1 MKSNILIIKHG
12 SFGDLIQINGCLR
25 DIRNNHPDANISLL
39 TTPPYKKLMKQCPF
53 LDEIIIDQRKPRW
66 NLIYLNKLKSKLIK
80 YNFQKVYDLQNSAR
94 TEFYRN
100 NILKINNWSSS
111 RSILNDN
118 EKKEDF
124 DKKSILERFSIQL
137 ERSGVKTEFTD
148 TPQIEWMVDK
158 NFESGLE
165 ENTYIVIFPFC
176 SKKHPQKRW
185 PYYKE
190 LIHIINEQS
199 LQVDVVII
207 PGPGEISQA
216 RDFDAKLI
224 MNHEEPTDFFQL
236 AKILKE
242 SLFVI
247 SNDTGPA
254 HLAAHLGC
262 KGLSIFGSHTSP
274 EKVSIITS
282 NFQSITRADLSTL
295 PAKEVF
301 DKIHSQLQIDGINK
315 VRR

>member
-66 NLIYLNKLKSKLIK
+66 NLIYLNQLKSKLIK

-94 TEFYRN
+94 TEFYRH

-207 PGPGEISQA
+207 PGPGDISQA

-224 MNHEEPTDFFQL
+224 MNREEPTDFFQL

>member
-66 NLIYLNKLKSKLIK
+66 NLIYLNQLKSKLIK

-111 RSILNDN
+111 RSILYDN

-137 ERSGVKTEFTD
+137 ERSGVKTEFTN

-158 NFESGLE
+158 NFESELE

>member
-12 SFGDLIQINGCLR
+12 SFGDIIQINGCLR
-25 DIRNNHPDANISLL
+25 DIHNNHPDAHISLL
-39 TTPPYKKLMKQCPF
+39 TTPPYKKLMSQCPF
-53 LDEIIIDQRKPRW
+53 LDEIIIDQRKSRW
-66 NLIYLNKLKSKLIK
+66 NLIYLNQLKSKLIK

-118 EKKEDF
+118 ETKEDF

-137 ERSGVKTEFTD
+137 ERSDVKIEFTN
-148 TPQIEWMVDK
+148 TPQVDWMVDK

-315 VRR
+315 VQR

>member
-66 NLIYLNKLKSKLIK
+66 NLIYLNQLKSKLIK

-137 ERSGVKTEFTD
+137 ERSDVKTEFTN
-148 TPQIEWMVDK
+148 TPQIDWMVDK
-158 NFESGLE
+158 KFESGLE

-216 RDFDAKLI
+216 RDFDVKLI

>member
-66 NLIYLNKLKSKLIK
+66 NLIYLNQLKSKLIK

-216 RDFDAKLI
+216 RVFDAKLI

>member
-66 NLIYLNKLKSKLIK
+66 NLIYLNQLKSKLIK

-118 EKKEDF
+118 EKKEVF
-124 DKKSILERFSIQL
+124 DEKSILERFSIQL
-137 ERSGVKTEFTD
+137 ERSDVKTEFTN

-224 MNHEEPTDFFQL
+224 MDHEEPTDFFQL

>member
-66 NLIYLNKLKSKLIK
+66 NLIYLNQLKSKLIK
-80 YNFQKVYDLQNSAR
+80 YNFQKVYDLQNSTR

-118 EKKEDF
+118 EKKDDF

-137 ERSGVKTEFTD
+137 ERSGVKTEFTN

-224 MNHEEPTDFFQL
+224 MNDEEPTDFFQL